1 MAAFITALA
10 LIGVTVTPG
19 TQYGANGVYRF
30 FFGSQWRDA
39 WTTPIDAPVLDLDT
53 FDGGLTPERLGGG
66 LQTTSVHFK
75 SGRGN
80 RWVWRSMDKDPT
92 RVLDPDTR
100 ESVIGDI
107 FRDLTS
113 TAHPCGA
120 LVVAPLMDAVGV
132 LHPIPQL
139 AVLPRDPRLHPFGE
153 VGGMLGILEQRI
165 ERDVPGSDKDLA
177 TADLFE
183 LLDRRSDQRV
193 DARAYL
199 RARLIDILV
208 GDWDRHI
215 DQWHWVRV
223 RVDGRRVWLPV
234 PRDRDQAFS
243 RFDKIAPA
251 VGEYYT
257 KQLAS
262 FRTKYPSIEKLTYAG
277 RFTDR
282 RLLVPLEKAEW
293 EAVTAEVVSKITDA
307 VISDAVHRLARA
319 ATIWS
324 GRCAPGEMRYPR
336 RRATSTACS
345 PTRSTSATRRMP
357 GPSR

>member
-75 SGRGN
+75 SARGN

-107 FRDLTS
+107 FKDLTS

-282 RLLVPLEKAEW
+282 RFLVRLGRADW
-293 EAVTAEVVSKITDA
+293 EAVTAEIGSKITDA
-307 VISDAVHRLARA
+307 VISQAVHQL
-319 ATIWS
+319 
-324 GRCAPGEMRYPR
+324 
-336 RRATSTACS
+336 
-345 PTRSTSATRRMP
+345 P
-357 GPSR
+357 GPMVRQGGDEM